1 MSWLR
6 QALALLARMPGW
18 LLVLC
23 LWLPVWL
30 ADRLVRKRRPG
41 WGRRLDLGWSILL
54 SLLSILY
61 CGLLVYAIV
70 QVLTSAVST
79 ADKVTFL
86 VFMLL
91 SIGVFVGVNL
101 LQWRRWWREKRPK

>member
-1 MSWLR
+1 MK
-6 QALALLARMPGW
+6 QAQRLPLFSAGIPRW
-18 LLVLC
+18 LLVLAC
-23 LWLPVWL
+23 LVLVVGY
-30 ADRLVRKRRPG
+30 LVRKRRPG